1 MLTPGRIVGS
11 RYRLTELMG
20 TGGMATVWAAT
31 HLELS
36 TPVAVKF
43 QKTWVTG
50 DRAAEEKFKRE
61 ARAAARLKS
70 PHIVH
75 VYDYGVDDGVP
86 YIVMELLHGESLRHR
101 LNRSAPLPAE
111 EVLRWVRQ
119 AAKALDFAHKSG
131 VVHRDVKPS
140 NLFSARDGDDEIVKL
155 LDFGIARSSDTE
167 TTGDATDSAVIVGSV
182 AYMSR
187 EQARGEP
194 TGSQSDVWSLA
205 IVAYEALFGET
216 PFQGANV
223 PDTLARINAGK
234 FRLPSSF
241 ARGYENLDSL
251 FEAALNPEPHERS
264 PSAGA
269 FATELARKLDLS
281 SDAAVSSYVPRGRS
295 DDTATLNTHV
305 KTHRPARASRGFTA
319 LAVFVAGSAA
329 VFALLNAAR
338 SPSPTEAPKS
348 SAEPAATTTIPRSAN
363 PPPDPAPSAPLSTA
377 AAAAPPPAPSAPKP
391 EASRDLR
398 SKVRATASS
407 KAAPAGSGEK
417 KPAVSDPMFGIDIT
431 R

>member
-31 HLELS
+31 HVELS

-50 DRAAEEKFKRE
+50 DRVAEEKFKKE

-86 YIVMELLHGESLRHR
+86 YIVMELLNGESLRQR
-101 LNRSAPLPAE
+101 LNRSAPLSAE
-111 EVLRWVRQ
+111 EVVRWVRQ

-167 TTGDATDSAVIVGSV
+167 ATGDATDSAVIVGSV

-187 EQARGEP
+187 EQARGQA
-194 TGSQSDVWSLA
+194 TTARSDVWSLA

-223 PDTLARINAGK
+223 PDTLARINAGA

-241 ARGYENLDSL
+241 ARGYEALDSL
-251 FEAALNPEPHERS
+251 FTAALHPEPRERT

-269 FATELARKLDLS
+269 FASELARKLELS
-281 SDAAVSSYVPRGRS
+281 PDASVSSYVPRGRS

-305 KTHRPARASRGFTA
+305 KTHRPARASRGFTVLA
-319 LAVFVAGSAA
+319 LFVAGIAG
-329 VFALLNAAR
+329 VFALLNLKR
-338 SPSPTEAPKS
+338 SPSPAEAPKG
-348 SAEPAATTTIPRSAN
+348 SALPAAMTTVPRSSN
-363 PPPDPAPSAPLSTA
+363 PPPIEAPRAPLSPSAVASPSPAPKPEAPGALRSKPRSTAPSKA
-377 AAAAPPPAPSAPKP
+377 AAAAP
-391 EASRDLR
+391 
-398 SKVRATASS
+398 
-407 KAAPAGSGEK
+407 SGK
-417 KPAVSDPMFGIDIT
+417 KPPVSDPMFGIDIT